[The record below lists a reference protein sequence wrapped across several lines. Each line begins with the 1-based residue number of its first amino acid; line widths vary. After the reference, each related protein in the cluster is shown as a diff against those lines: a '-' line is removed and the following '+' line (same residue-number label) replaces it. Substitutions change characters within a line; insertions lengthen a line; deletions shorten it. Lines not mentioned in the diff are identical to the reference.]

1 MSDIDIFKRR
11 VKNAILAILLII
23 ASLTIYYEPRIF
35 MSELEKKE
43 EIKNFIENN
52 EEKKAEGF
60 IERAYSKDEIENKK
74 YEYNLNQVYFVE

>member
-52 EEKKAEGF
+52 EEKKAERF

-74 YEYNLNQVYFVE
+74 YEYNLN